1 VPQRFLVRRDR
12 PPRGPVSHVPRRS
25 DNARSIGSGTTV
37 WPCGDEWLA
46 AAVAKTVTTYT
57 TPGDRVL
64 FHSTGSTAPL
74 DDTAWT
80 VVRLGR
86 RVVTGSTQESDFTL
100 AVTVIDPRQHD
111 LLAVRYIT
119 RRLRPGAVLAVITH
133 AEQIDGH
140 LRDRTASIVHSARS
154 AGLRYHD
161 HVILLKND
169 SATHADLLVF
179 ATPTEPSDD

>member
-12 PPRGPVSHVPRRS
+12 PPRGPISSVPRRS

-37 WPCGDEWLA
+37 WPCGYEWLTT
-46 AAVAKTVTTYT
+46 AVAKTATTYT

-64 FHSTGSTAPL
+64 LHSTGTTTPL

-86 RVVTGSTQESDFTL
+86 SVVTGSTQESDFAL
-100 AVTVIDPRQHD
+100 AITVIDPRQHD
-111 LLAVRYIT
+111 LLTVRYIA
-119 RRLRPGAVLAVITH
+119 RRLRPGTVLAVITH
-133 AEQIDGH
+133 TEQIDGH
-140 LRDRTASIVHSARS
+140 LRDRTASIIGSARS

-161 HVILLKND
+161 HVILMKSD

-179 ATPTEPSDD
+179 VTPAESSDD